1 MAGAKKVENERR
13 FEDAMTELEAVVA
26 RLESGDLALE
36 EALAAFEQGIA
47 LVRLLNEK
55 LSRAEQRVE
64 ILTRD
69 ADGALRLQ
77 AVESLKDD

>member
-1 MAGAKKVENERR
+1 MAGAKKVEEERR
-13 FEDAMTELEAVVA
+13 FEDAMAELEAVVA

-69 ADGALRLQ
+69 AEGALCLQ
-77 AVESLKDD
+77 SVEDLKDE

>member
-1 MAGAKKVENERR
+1 MAGAKKTEDERR

-69 ADGALRLQ
+69 ADGALRLR

>member
-1 MAGAKKVENERR
+1 MAGAKKTEDERR